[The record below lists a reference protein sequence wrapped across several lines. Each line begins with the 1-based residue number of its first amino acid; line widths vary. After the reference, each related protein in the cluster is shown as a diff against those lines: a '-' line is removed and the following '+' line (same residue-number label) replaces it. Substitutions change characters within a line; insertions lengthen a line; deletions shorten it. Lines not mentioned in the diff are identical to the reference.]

1 MASAIKTWGCS
12 HGSNLLGVIKPS
24 NKTSVKLRYFSY
36 NSYPDIDLRHEPDPE
51 TDRVPS
57 DNWVYLELMLS
68 HTVHLVLHIGLHE
81 LQVEY

>member
-12 HGSNLLGVIKPS
+12 HGSNLLGVIKAS
-24 NKTSVKLRYFSY
+24 NKTSVKLRHFSY
-36 NSYPDIDLRHEPDPE
+36 NSYLDIDLRHEPDPE

-68 HTVHLVLHIGLHE
+68 HSVHLVLHIGLHE